1 MGILSLS
8 AVMAA
13 GSKSKGPKTPQVR
26 VTQKTIDR
34 LEVSPR
40 NAAISVC
47 GRANYRGIIQVVLG
61 KKTYQLTKD
70 DAGLC
75 WVGGQTKEQR
85 EDFVALFNTL
95 AEKPGEYQGE
105 VTFIEAE

>member
-40 NAAISVC
+40 NAAISIC
-47 GRANYRGIIQVVLG
+47 GRPQYRGVVQVILG
-61 KKTYQLTKD
+61 KKTYQLVKD
-70 DAGLC
+70 DTGLA
-75 WVGGQTKEQR
+75 WVGGQPR
-85 EDFVALFNTL
+85 ERLGEFVELFNTL
-95 AEKPGEYQGE
+95 ANSPDEYQGE
-105 VTFIEAE
+105 VKFIEAE